1 VLSKRSKKYAAAGN
15 NIDVSL
21 LWHRVISKPTAN
33 ARAKIIT
40 NPITARIKD
49 QLRLPEGQTG
59 HDPLEI

>member
-1 VLSKRSKKYAAAGN
+1 LCYPSVVKKTRPLRIIAQR
-15 NIDVSL
+15 
-21 LWHRVISKPTAN
+21 RVMSKPTIN
-33 ARAKIIT
+33 ARAKITT

>member
-1 VLSKRSKKYAAAGN
+1 M
-15 NIDVSL
+15 
-21 LWHRVISKPTAN
+21 SKPTVN
-33 ARAKIIT
+33 ARAKITT